1 MGRITL
7 VIVCLL
13 YGIAAEAR
21 QYLFHNYSIEEGLSQ
36 SVVNCMYQD
45 TRGFLWIG
53 TQNGLNRFNGYDF
66 TQFLYNP
73 DDTNSI
79 SNNWIYAI
87 NGDKEGNL
95 WIGTKNGINKY
106 IPAENRFVRI
116 PYTTGYISTVS
127 RCAYDIMVSRSGLI
141 YINTPPVLSVHD
153 PVKMTI
159 VHYQTE
165 LRYLGAVNDNRIPL
179 MEDADGSVWMG
190 STSGLACFDPRTH
203 TFTYFL
209 HDAAQPGSISNDNIT
224 ALCQDRNGKIWV
236 GTSDGL
242 NIIDKKRGI
251 IYRFPLRGS
260 EPSDNNSRFI
270 RALIQDPDGS
280 IWVGTEGAGLIR
292 ISTEQNRYR
301 VADCY
306 TASRH
311 GLGHDI
317 VLTLAIDRSLNLL
330 AGTLQGISKTDLKPT
345 KFRLYRRDN
354 TSSSVDLSG
363 NVIASIY
370 KDEGGLL
377 WIGTWGQ
384 GLNRYNRETGS
395 VERFSMSLPGN
406 HYLTND
412 FVHVIFRDKEKNI
425 WIGTRDGLHVFDAKN
440 RRFIRLKE
448 FFKAPMV
455 PDFRG
460 MRICMVIAGRDG
472 SYWIGTQSG
481 LYRILPGWSAT
492 EVFTADSPPH
502 HRIGGNLIYC
512 IREDHEGK
520 IWIATLNGLDVYDPV
535 SLKMTHFRKNESKN
549 SLCDNFVISLCEDE
563 NGDMWIGTGSYVNKY
578 VRKDST
584 FLYYAKKDGLPNNNI
599 FEILR
604 DHQNTMWFA
613 TGSGLSR
620 FDKATGTFRTYT
632 VDEGLQSPEFNIR
645 ACFNSPDGEVFF
657 GGMNGLNSFYPEQL
671 GDNLNIPEI
680 LITAVYKSTRMG
692 KEYVEPDRNGTVVLQ
707 HSDQTFT
714 IEFVALEYTNPEKN
728 QYAYTLEGL
737 SNGWVHIGNR
747 RFVPFTNLPP
757 GEYTFRVKGSNNDG
771 VWNQAGRS
779 IRILILP
786 PWWRSWWA
794 WTIYGLILVGI
805 IIVYI
810 RLRERKLRQERDI
823 LENKI
828 HERTLQ
834 IEKKNLEIVQKN
846 ETLNN
851 LNSELTALN
860 VTKDKFFSI
869 IAHDL
874 RNPFNSIIGLTDI
887 VLGNLDSPDIP
898 KIRKSVG
905 DIRDASRHAF
915 DLLQNLLIWGRSQ
928 TGNLDFKPVAFDL
941 AERIQENI
949 DLVAGQA
956 TRKNITLRSD
966 ITDLIVV
973 QGDVQMINT
982 IFRNLLTNAIKF
994 TAREGEVVVSACI
1007 SDSICRVS
1015 VKDTGTGIAPEI
1027 MNKLFHIESK
1037 YTRKGTEQERGTGL
1051 GLILCK
1057 EFVEKHGGNITVITE
1072 PKKGS
1077 CFTVTLPLVSG
1088 VE

>member
-1 MGRITL
+1 M
-7 VIVCLL
+7 
-13 YGIAAEAR
+13 
-21 QYLFHNYSIEEGLSQ
+21 
-36 SVVNCMYQD
+36 
-45 TRGFLWIG
+45 
-53 TQNGLNRFNGYDF
+53 
-66 TQFLYNP
+66 
-73 DDTNSI
+73 
-79 SNNWIYAI
+79 
-87 NGDKEGNL
+87 
-95 WIGTKNGINKY
+95 
-106 IPAENRFVRI
+106 
-116 PYTTGYISTVS
+116 
-127 RCAYDIMVSRSGLI
+127 
-141 YINTPPVLSVHD
+141 
-153 PVKMTI
+153 
-159 VHYQTE
+159 
-165 LRYLGAVNDNRIPL
+165 
-179 MEDADGSVWMG
+179 
-190 STSGLACFDPRTH
+190 
-203 TFTYFL
+203 
-209 HDAAQPGSISNDNIT
+209 
-224 ALCQDRNGKIWV
+224 
-236 GTSDGL
+236 
-242 NIIDKKRGI
+242 
-251 IYRFPLRGS
+251 
-260 EPSDNNSRFI
+260 
-270 RALIQDPDGS
+270 
-280 IWVGTEGAGLIR
+280 
-292 ISTEQNRYR
+292 
-301 VADCY
+301 
-306 TASRH
+306 
-311 GLGHDI
+311 
-317 VLTLAIDRSLNLL
+317 
-330 AGTLQGISKTDLKPT
+330 
-345 KFRLYRRDN
+345 YRRDN

-384 GLNRYNRETGS
+384 GLNLYNRETGS
-395 VERFSMSLPGN
+395 MERFSMSLPGN

-425 WIGTRDGLHVFDAKN
+425 WIGTRDGLHVFDVKN

-448 FFKAPMV
+448 FFKAPMA

-535 SLKMTHFRKNESKN
+535 NLKMSHFRKNESKN

-604 DHQNTMWFA
+604 DHQSTMWFA

-680 LITAVYKSTRMG
+680 LITAVYKSTRTG

-728 QYAYTLEGL
+728 QYAYMLEGL
-737 SNGWVHIGNR
+737 SNGWIQIGNR
-747 RFVPFTNLPP
+747 RFVPFSNLPP

-779 IRILILP
+779 IRIVILP

-794 WTIYGLILVGI
+794 WTVYVLILVGG

-823 LENKI
+823 LENKV

-860 VTKDKFFSI
+860 GTKDKFFSI

-887 VLGNLDSPDIP
+887 VLGNLENPDIP

-928 TGNLDFKPVAFDL
+928 TGNLDYKPVPFDL

-956 TRKNITLRSD
+956 TRKNITLRSEV
-966 ITDLIVV
+966 TDLIVV
-973 QGDVQMINT
+973 QGDIQMINT

-994 TAREGEVVVSACI
+994 TSRDGEVVVSAGI
-1007 SDSICRVS
+1007 NDSFCQVS
-1015 VKDTGTGIAPEI
+1015 VEDNGIGISPEV
-1027 MNKLFHIESK
+1027 MNKIFLIESK

-1057 EFVEKHGGNITVITE
+1057 EFVEKHGGKITVTTE
-1072 PKKGS
+1072 PNKGS
-1077 CFTVTLPLVSG
+1077 CFTVTLPLASG
-1088 VE
+1088 IE

>member
-1 MGRITL
+1 
-7 VIVCLL
+7 
-13 YGIAAEAR
+13 
-21 QYLFHNYSIEEGLSQ
+21 
-36 SVVNCMYQD
+36 
-45 TRGFLWIG
+45 
-53 TQNGLNRFNGYDF
+53 
-66 TQFLYNP
+66 
-73 DDTNSI
+73 
-79 SNNWIYAI
+79 
-87 NGDKEGNL
+87 
-95 WIGTKNGINKY
+95 
-106 IPAENRFVRI
+106 
-116 PYTTGYISTVS
+116 
-127 RCAYDIMVSRSGLI
+127 
-141 YINTPPVLSVHD
+141 
-153 PVKMTI
+153 
-159 VHYQTE
+159 
-165 LRYLGAVNDNRIPL
+165 
-179 MEDADGSVWMG
+179 
-190 STSGLACFDPRTH
+190 
-203 TFTYFL
+203 
-209 HDAAQPGSISNDNIT
+209 
-224 ALCQDRNGKIWV
+224 
-236 GTSDGL
+236 
-242 NIIDKKRGI
+242 
-251 IYRFPLRGS
+251 
-260 EPSDNNSRFI
+260 
-270 RALIQDPDGS
+270 
-280 IWVGTEGAGLIR
+280 
-292 ISTEQNRYR
+292 
-301 VADCY
+301 
-306 TASRH
+306 
-311 GLGHDI
+311 
-317 VLTLAIDRSLNLL
+317 
-330 AGTLQGISKTDLKPT
+330 
-345 KFRLYRRDN
+345 LYRRDN

-384 GLNRYNRETGS
+384 GLNLYNRETGS
-395 VERFSMSLPGN
+395 MERFSMSLPGN

-425 WIGTRDGLHVFDAKN
+425 WIGTRDGLHVFDVKN

-448 FFKAPMV
+448 FFKAPMA

-535 SLKMTHFRKNESKN
+535 NLKMSHFRKNESKN

-604 DHQNTMWFA
+604 DHQSTMWFA

-680 LITAVYKSTRMG
+680 LITAVYKSTRTG

-728 QYAYTLEGL
+728 QYAYMLEGL
-737 SNGWVHIGNR
+737 SNGWIQIGNR
-747 RFVPFTNLPP
+747 RFVPFSNLPP
-757 GEYTFRVKGSNNDG
+757 GEYTFRVKGANNDG

-779 IRILILP
+779 IRIVILP

-794 WTIYGLILVGI
+794 WTVYVLILVGG

-823 LENKI
+823 LENKV

-860 VTKDKFFSI
+860 GTKDKFFSI

-887 VLGNLDSPDIP
+887 VLGNLENPDIP

-928 TGNLDFKPVAFDL
+928 TGNLDYKPVPFDL

-956 TRKNITLRSD
+956 TRKNITLRSEV
-966 ITDLIVV
+966 TDLIVV
-973 QGDVQMINT
+973 QGDIQMINT

-994 TAREGEVVVSACI
+994 TSRDGEVVVSAGI
-1007 SDSICRVS
+1007 NDSFCQVS
-1015 VKDTGTGIAPEI
+1015 VEDNGIGISPEV
-1027 MNKLFHIESK
+1027 MNKIFLIESK

-1057 EFVEKHGGNITVITE
+1057 EFVEKHGGKITVTTE
-1072 PKKGS
+1072 PNKGS
-1077 CFTVTLPLVSG
+1077 CFTVTLPLASG
-1088 VE
+1088 IE